1 MRYEPHTHS
10 IFSNIRLLDSI
21 NSPEQ
26 LIDKAIEL
34 GMCGIALTDH
44 ECVGGAPRFLKHYEQ
59 YKKEHPESSFKVAI
73 GDEIYLTPN
82 RESNQKYYHFLLNAK
97 NAKGWRALKELS
109 SHAWMLSYYDRG
121 MERVP
126 TTYDELAAIVKKYPN
141 SLIAT
146 SACIGGELS
155 STVLE
160 LCEAELMGNT
170 LGAEQAHNH
179 IVNFVLWAKELFQD
193 NFFIEVAPGCSKEQI
208 IVNKRLKA
216 IAKAFDVKM
225 VIGSDA
231 HYLVKEDRYVHE
243 SYLNSKSGEREVAQF
258 YEYAYLQS
266 DEEIIRNL
274 AQSEYTQEFVEQL
287 FQNSIEIYNNIEIYN
302 IWHNQTIPSVEIKEY
317 EKIDIDIKYPTL
329 KEMFNSDDK
338 YNRYWVNQCY
348 KKLEETNRNNDIYL
362 SRLEEEAVT
371 KKIISDKLGTNIFKY
386 PIVLQHYID
395 AIWNLGSMVGAG
407 RGSSCSGLNHYL
419 LGVTQ
424 LDPIKWDLPWFRYL
438 NESRVEL
445 PDIDID
451 ICPSKKPDV
460 LKYIKKERETYFNDD
475 VDELSRKNLGC
486 VMVATFGTETSKSA
500 IQTACRGYR
509 NKDYPNGI
517 DNDIAQYL
525 SSLIPQERGFVWTL
539 HDAYYGNPEKDRK
552 PIHTFVNEVNN
563 YPGLL
568 EIMLGIEGIIK
579 QRGSHASGI
588 ILNDTDPYEFMA
600 YMKTPSGDIVTQFD
614 LHTAEAMGVTK
625 YDLLVTEVQDKL
637 TECIKL
643 MQQDNILPAHLSL
656 REVYNKYFH
665 PEIMDIEDNNVWLAI
680 QQNKVLNVFQF
691 DSDVGAQAAKKIKP
705 SNMRELADSNGLMR
719 LMAAEKGA
727 ETPMDKYIRYKND
740 ISLWYQEME
749 NFGLSKA
756 EQKILEPYFLS
767 SYGVPPSQEQLMLML
782 MDENICNFSIS
793 EANKA
798 RKIVGKKLIKEV
810 PALHQKVLDRAPNK
824 KFGEY
829 VWKYGLGPQM
839 SYSFSVIHALAY
851 SFIGYQTAYIATNWN
866 PIYWNTAC
874 LIVNSGALDPENE
887 KSADYA
893 KVAKAL
899 GDIISRDIKVSLID
913 INKSSY
919 GFKPDVENNEI
930 LFGMK
935 ALSNIN
941 ATTVQAIEAGR
952 PYTGI
957 KDFMSR
963 VTINKSAMLMLIK
976 SGAFDKLDY
985 EWASQFECHPRQAIM
1000 AYYISIASEPKS
1012 RLTLQNFNGLMQR
1025 GLLPESLDFQKKV
1038 FVFNKHLKAHCKIG
1052 QYYQFGAIEEQFYS
1066 QFFSMENLDV
1076 INGITCILQ
1085 SVWEKIYKTEMKT
1098 AKEYLTNHQNEMLKE
1113 FNTILFND
1121 MWKKYAAGSPSAW
1134 EMESLCFYHGQHELA
1149 GVDTQRYGIVDFS
1162 SLPTKPVVDYFFK
1175 RGGRQIPIFKLTKI
1189 IGTVIAKNDARS
1201 SVSILTTKNEVVN
1214 VKFTRDYYAMFGKQI
1229 SEKQDDGHKKVIE
1242 KSWFTRGHLLMIT
1255 GFRRDDM
1262 FVAKT
1267 YKSTATH
1274 QLYKILNVKSNGEL
1288 ELTHDR
1294 YIPVEDE
1301 E

>member
-73 GDEIYLTPN
+73 GDEIYLTSN

-287 FQNSIEIYNNIEIYN
+287 FQNSIEIYNSIEMYN

-460 LKYIKKERETYFNDD
+460 LRYIRKEREVYFNDD
-475 VDELSRKNLGC
+475 IDELSRKNLGC

-509 NKDYPNGI
+509 SKDYPDGI

-539 HDAYYGNPEKDRK
+539 HDAYYGNLEKDRK
-552 PIHTFVNEVNN
+552 PIHTFVNEINK

-568 EIMLGIEGIIK
+568 EIMLGIEGVIK

-588 ILNDTDPYEFMA
+588 ILNDADPYEFMA

-614 LHTAEAMGVTK
+614 LHIAEAMGVTK

-680 QQNKVLNVFQF
+680 QQNKVLNIFQF

-782 MDENICNFSIS
+782 MDENICSFSIS

-810 PALHQKVLDRAPNK
+810 PVLHQKVLDRAPNK

-941 ATTVQAIEAGR
+941 AATVQAIEAGR

-976 SGAFDKLDY
+976 SGAFDKLDC

-1000 AYYISIASEPKS
+1000 AYYISIASEPKN

-1038 FVFNKHLKAHCKIG
+1038 FIFNKHLKAHCKIG
-1052 QYYQFGAIEEQFYS
+1052 KYYQFGAIEEQFYS

-1076 INGITCILQ
+1076 INGVTCILQ
-1085 SVWEKIYKTEMKT
+1085 TVWEKIYKAEMQI
-1098 AKEYLTNHQNEMLKE
+1098 AKEYLTNHQNEMLKK
-1113 FNTILFND
+1113 FNTILFKD
-1121 MWKKYAAGSPSAW
+1121 MWKKYAEGSTSAW
-1134 EMESLCFYHGQHELA
+1134 EMESLCFYHGTHELA

-1162 SLPTKPVVDYFFK
+1162 SLPVEPVVDYFFN